1 MKHLIDIKYL
11 NIDLKSEQIIYK
23 LVDIILNHIQENKM
37 ELVLQIVNEN
47 ENVNDKIKNKNLV
60 LLETSLDFRNFFK
73 DKTSF
78 YFINDKV
85 QTKIKEI
92 FELKGYSIN
101 IEKLNVPFYYKF
113 KLRSSRCY
121 NYKIKINKHIF

>member
-1 MKHLIDIKYL
+1 MKHLYI
-11 NIDLKSEQIIYK
+11 NLKSEQIIYK

-37 ELVLQIVNEN
+37 ELILQIINEN
-47 ENVNDKIKNKNLV
+47 ENKNGKIKNKNLI
-60 LLETSLDFRNFFK
+60 ETSLDFRNFCI

-78 YFINDKV
+78 YFIENKV

-113 KLRSSRCY
+113 KLRTSRCY